1 MTDLQQR
8 SVTQARKAIEAM
20 KALPEDSGPAAFER
34 RLDTGDNSPLERL
47 LARLYR
53 EAYSSTPPQTGG
65 DPTPAAEGAAATD
78 DTDAGLEIDDADL
91 ADVLRT
97 RVVELEQTIADLQR
111 EAAVYVAATRAV
123 HQAQRQYEATVMAN
137 AERGGR

>member
-34 RLDTGDNSPLERL
+34 RLDTGENSPLERL

-78 DTDAGLEIDDADL
+78 DTDAEGLKA
-91 ADVLRT
+91 
-97 RVVELEQTIADLQR
+97 RVAELEQTIADLQR
-111 EAAVYVAATRAV
+111 EASVYVAATRAV
-123 HQAQRQYEATVMAN
+123 HQAQRQYQATVMAN